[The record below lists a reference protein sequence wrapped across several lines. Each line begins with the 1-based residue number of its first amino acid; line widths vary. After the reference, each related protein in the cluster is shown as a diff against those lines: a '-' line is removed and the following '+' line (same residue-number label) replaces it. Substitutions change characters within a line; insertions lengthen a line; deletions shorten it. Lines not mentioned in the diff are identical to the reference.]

1 MNMVGDVDSR
11 KSISEYLMTF
21 LGEVISWQS
30 RLQKY
35 VILSTTEAKYIALT
49 MMDKELL

>member
-1 MNMVGDVDSR
+1 VLDGYTDMNMAGDVDSR
-11 KSISEYLMTF
+11 KSISKYLMTF

-35 VILSTTEAKYIALT
+35 VILSTRG
-49 MMDKELL
+49 